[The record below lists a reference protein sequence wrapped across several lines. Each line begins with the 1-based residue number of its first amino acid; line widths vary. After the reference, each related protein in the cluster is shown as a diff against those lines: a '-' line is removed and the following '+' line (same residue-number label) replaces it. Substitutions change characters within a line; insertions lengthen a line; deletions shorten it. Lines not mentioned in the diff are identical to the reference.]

1 MAPVVVLLVTFRRF
15 ICNFE
20 LTLVV
25 SRFRLRARFLSPLLR
40 EATALPAPT
49 KPIIPLLGQTP
60 VIFSYFP
67 FWDKF

>member
-25 SRFRLRARFLSPLLR
+25 SRFRLRARFLSPF
-40 EATALPAPT
+40 AT
-49 KPIIPLLGQTP
+49 GGNCSSC
-60 VIFSYFP
+60 SYETNYSP
-67 FWDKF
+67 FGTDACDF